1 HHDALVAPKIKEHR
15 GRIVRTIGDG
25 LLVVF
30 ASVVDA
36 LRCAVEV
43 QCAMARR
50 NAGVPPER
58 RIQFRIGINFGDIII
73 DGRDVHGDGVNVAA
87 RLEALAEPGGICV
100 SGRVRED
107 VQSKFDIAFEDAGE
121 QQLKNI
127 LHPVKVYR
135 VRVGGPARN
144 ALPLANK
151 SSIPIFPAPDHDKVN
166 VVVARHPL
174 SLRLF
179 VMYTI
184 TPVIVLLL
192 AHYIII
198 MKLDLNTVFFRVF
211 SLLLP
216 IFVGF
221 VLFQQTRWGLGAALL
236 SGASTGIISVLGM
249 LAIVRFIDS
258 DTFVP
263 STLFEWQEAVEY
275 AVGITFATM
284 IGNVVARATESALS
298 SVRRH

>member
-1 HHDALVAPKIKEHR
+1 
-15 GRIVRTIGDG
+15 
-25 LLVVF
+25 
-30 ASVVDA
+30 
-36 LRCAVEV
+36 
-43 QCAMARR
+43 
-50 NAGVPPER
+50 
-58 RIQFRIGINFGDIII
+58 
-73 DGRDVHGDGVNVAA
+73 
-87 RLEALAEPGGICV
+87 
-100 SGRVRED
+100 
-107 VQSKFDIAFEDAGE
+107 
-121 QQLKNI
+121 
-127 LHPVKVYR
+127 

-236 SGASTGIISVLGM
+236 
-249 LAIVRFIDS
+249 
-258 DTFVP
+258 
-263 STLFEWQEAVEY
+263 
-275 AVGITFATM
+275 
-284 IGNVVARATESALS
+284 
-298 SVRRH
+298 